1 MPNYVDVTFTGKS
14 EGFFITQTTHSSSTK
29 KVDVVIED
37 AKAIDNN
44 GTEMSM
50 PANVGFYGYLSS
62 NTASQTYNMAQEM
75 SFVSLPADGVAFQTS
90 SSCPGPY
97 PFTIRMKVK
106 TTFHQ

>member
-1 MPNYVDVTFTGKS
+1 MPNYVDVRFTAKS
-14 EGFFITQTTHSSSTK
+14 EGYFITHSTHSSNTK

-37 AKAIDNN
+37 AIAIAND
-44 GTEMSM
+44 GTEIDI
-50 PANVGFYGYLSS
+50 PANVGFYGYLSGQ
-62 NTASQTYNMAQEM
+62 TSQTYNMAETP

-90 SSCPGPY
+90 SQCTGPY